1 MIFQLQFQREFP
13 TSPTSHFTLSDD
25 QPQEYTF
32 LMQQINTSFTKFL
45 IKKGRIV
52 VQRAPLYLC
61 SMQRYIRTGAL
72 LVYSAT

>member
-1 MIFQLQFQREFP
+1 
-13 TSPTSHFTLSDD
+13 
-25 QPQEYTF
+25 
-32 LMQQINTSFTKFL
+32 MQQINTSFTKFL